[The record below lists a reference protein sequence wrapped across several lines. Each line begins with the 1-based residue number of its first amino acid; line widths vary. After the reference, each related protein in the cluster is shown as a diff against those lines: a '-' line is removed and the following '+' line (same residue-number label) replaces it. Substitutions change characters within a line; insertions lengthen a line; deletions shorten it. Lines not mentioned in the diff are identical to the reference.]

1 MKKISVIIMAMA
13 VMLSACSSNNSKN
26 ETSNPSNGD
35 NSKEFNIGI
44 VQYIEHPAL
53 DASRDGF
60 IKALEDSG
68 VKANIDV
75 KSAQGDIGVAR
86 TISEKFVSDKMD
98 LIFAI
103 ATPAAEAAAGATTDI
118 PILFSAV
125 TDPVAAHLVESN
137 ESPGGNVTGTS
148 DIVDI
153 EAQLKLF
160 KEINPDIKKIGIVFS
175 ADEIN
180 SQTQVEMVEKLV
192 PNLGL
197 ELEVM
202 SIQNIADL
210 PQVAQSLA
218 QKVEGMY
225 MVSDNKIASSVSL
238 LADVL
243 LENNTISVCAEE
255 ALVEGGGLISNGISY
270 FGIGEQ
276 AGEMAKK
283 ILVDGISPSEIP
295 VETSKTETKIVNKN
309 TLEALG
315 LDENLGVFQGAEFTG
330 E

>member
-13 VMLSACSSNNSKN
+13 VMLSACSNNSKN
-26 ETSNPSNGD
+26 ETSNSSNGD

>member
-1 MKKISVIIMAMA
+1 
-13 VMLSACSSNNSKN
+13 MLSACSSNNSKN
-26 ETSNPSNGD
+26 ETSNSSNGD
-35 NSKEFNIGI
+35 SSKEFNIGI

-60 IKALEDSG
+60 IKALEDRG

-192 PNLGL
+192 PDLGL

-243 LENNTISVCAEE
+243 LENQTISVCAEE

-295 VETSKTETKIVNKN
+295 VEKSKTETKIVNKN
-309 TLEALG
+309 TLETLG
-315 LDENLGVFQGAEFTG
+315 LDENLSVFQEAEFIG

>member
-1 MKKISVIIMAMA
+1 MKKTLTILIALALI
-13 VMLSACSSNNSKN
+13 LSGCGSKK
-26 ETSNPSNGD
+26 EEVATSEVSTE
-35 NSKEFNIGI
+35 EFNIGI

-60 IKALEDSG
+60 IKALEESG
-68 VKANIDV
+68 LKVNIDV
-75 KSAQGDIGVAR
+75 KSAQADIGVAR
-86 TISEKFVSDKMD
+86 TISEKFVSDGVD

-103 ATPAAEAAAGATTDI
+103 ATPAAEAAVGATTEI

-125 TDPVAAHLVESN
+125 TDPVKAELVDSLEA
-137 ESPGGNVTGTS
+137 PGGNVTGTS

-160 KEINPDIKKIGIVFS
+160 KEIDPEIKKIGIVFS

-180 SQTQVEMVEKLV
+180 SQTQVEMVQELL

-202 SIQNIADL
+202 AIQNISDL
-210 PQVAQSLA
+210 PQVAQSIA
-218 QKVEGMY
+218 QKVDGVY
-225 MVSDNKIASSVSL
+225 MVSDNKIASSVAL
-238 LADVL
+238 LADIL
-243 LENNTISVCAEE
+243 RDNKIPSVCAEE

-276 AGEMAKK
+276 AGVMAKK
-283 ILVDGISPSEIP
+283 ILADGMSPADIP
-295 VETSKTETKIVNKN
+295 VENSHTETKVVNKD
-309 TLEALG
+309 TMETLG
-315 LDENLGVFQGAEFTG
+315 LEESNPVFQGATFVG
-330 E
+330 D

>member
-1 MKKISVIIMAMA
+1 MKKFLLLIIALVVI
-13 VMLSACSSNNSKN
+13 LTACGGNSLNANTKAK
-26 ETSNPSNGD
+26 ET
-35 NSKEFNIGI
+35 KEFNIGI

-53 DASRDGF
+53 DATRDGF
-60 IKALEDSG
+60 IKALESEG
-68 VKANIDV
+68 LKVNIDV

-86 TISEKFVSDKMD
+86 TISEKFVADGVD

-103 ATPAAEAAAGATTDI
+103 ATPAAEAAVRASSEI

-125 TDPVAAHLVESN
+125 TDPVAAHLVDSN
-137 ESPGGNVTGTS
+137 ENPGGNVTGTS

-153 EAQLKLF
+153 EAQLALF
-160 KEINPDIKKIGIVFS
+160 KEINPEIKKIGIVFS
-175 ADEIN
+175 SDEIN
-180 SQTQVEMVEKLV
+180 SQTQVEIVEKLV
-192 PNLGL
+192 PNMDL

-202 SIQNIADL
+202 SIQNISDL

-218 QKVEGMY
+218 QKVDGVY

-238 LADVL
+238 LSEVL
-243 LENNTISVCAEE
+243 IENNIPSVCAEE

-276 AGEMAKK
+276 AGVMAKK
-283 ILVDGISPSEIP
+283 ILGDGMKPSEIP
-295 VETSKTETKIVNKN
+295 VETSKTETKIVNRE
-309 TLEALG
+309 TMEALG
-315 LDENLGVFQGAEFTG
+315 LEENLEAFKGAEFLG

>member
-13 VMLSACSSNNSKN
+13 VMLSACSNNSKN
-26 ETSNPSNGD
+26 ETSNSSNGD

-276 AGEMAKK
+276 AGEMARK

-315 LDENLGVFQGAEFTG
+315 LDENLGIFQGAEFTG

>member
-1 MKKISVIIMAMA
+1 MTLALI
-13 VMLSACSSNNSKN
+13 LTACGGSNTTTPAATTT
-26 ETSNPSNGD
+26 E
-35 NSKEFNIGI
+35 EELNIGI

-53 DASRDGF
+53 DATRDGF
-60 IKALEDSG
+60 IQALEDQG
-68 VKANIDV
+68 LKVNVDV

-86 TISEKFVSDKMD
+86 TISEKFVSDGVD

-103 ATPAAEAAAGATTDI
+103 ATPAAEAATSVTSEI

-125 TDPVAAHLVESN
+125 TDPEAAHLVESN

-160 KEINPDIKKIGIVFS
+160 KEINPEIKKIGIVFS

-180 SQTQVEMVEKLV
+180 SQTQVEMVEELI
-192 PNLGL
+192 PNLDL

-202 SIQNIADL
+202 SIQNISDL
-210 PQVAQSLA
+210 PQVAQSLS
-218 QKVEGMY
+218 QKVDGVY

-243 LENNTISVCAEE
+243 IENKIPSVCAEE
-255 ALVEGGGLISNGISY
+255 ALVEGGGLVSNGISY

-276 AGEMAKK
+276 AGVMAK
-283 ILVDGISPSEIP
+283 ILADGMSPSDIP
-295 VETSKTETKIVNKN
+295 VETSHTETKIVN
-309 TLEALG
+309 TQTMEALG
-315 LDENLGVFQGAEFTG
+315 LDENNLAFQGAEFVG

>member
-1 MKKISVIIMAMA
+1 MAMA
-13 VMLSACSSNNSKN
+13 VMLSACSNNSKN
-26 ETSNPSNGD
+26 ETSNSSNGD

>member
-13 VMLSACSSNNSKN
+13 VMLSACSNNSKN
-26 ETSNPSNGD
+26 ETSNSSNGD

-243 LENNTISVCAEE
+243 LENNKISVCAEE

>member
-1 MKKISVIIMAMA
+1 MKKFLLLIIALG
-13 VMLSACSSNNSKN
+13 VMLTACGGNSLNANTKVE
-26 ETSNPSNGD
+26 ETVEETR
-35 NSKEFNIGI
+35 EFNIGI

-53 DASRDGF
+53 DATRDGF
-60 IKALEDSG
+60 IKGLEDEG
-68 VKANIDV
+68 LKVNVDV

-86 TISEKFVSDKMD
+86 TISEKFVADGVD

-103 ATPAAEAAAGATTDI
+103 ATPAAEAAVGASSEI

-137 ESPGGNVTGTS
+137 ENPGGNVTGTS

-153 EAQLKLF
+153 EAQLALF
-160 KEINPDIKKIGIVFS
+160 KEINPEIKKIGIVFS
-175 ADEIN
+175 SDEIN
-180 SQTQVEMVEKLV
+180 SQTQVEIVEKLV
-192 PNLGL
+192 PEMGL

-202 SIQNIADL
+202 SIQNISDL

-218 QKVEGMY
+218 QKVDGVY

-238 LADVL
+238 LSEVL
-243 LENNTISVCAEE
+243 IENNIPSVCAEE

-276 AGEMAKK
+276 AGVMAKK
-283 ILVDGISPSEIP
+283 ILGDGMKPSEIP
-295 VETSKTETKIVNKN
+295 VETSKTETKIVNRE
-309 TLEALG
+309 TMEALG
-315 LDENLGVFQGAEFTG
+315 LEENLEAFKGAEFLG

>member
-1 MKKISVIIMAMA
+1 MKKILSMIIVLA
-13 VMLSACSSNNSKN
+13 VTLTACGGNSSSANIKTE
-26 ETSNPSNGD
+26 ETVEETR
-35 NSKEFNIGI
+35 EFNIGI

-53 DASRDGF
+53 DATKDGF
-60 IKALEDSG
+60 IKGLEEEG
-68 VKANIDV
+68 LKVKVDV

-86 TISEKFVSDKMD
+86 TISEKFVSDGVD

-103 ATPAAEAAAGATTDI
+103 ATPAAEAAVGATSEI

-137 ESPGGNVTGTS
+137 EKPGGNVTGTS

-153 EAQLKLF
+153 EAQLALF
-160 KEINPDIKKIGIVFS
+160 KQINPDIKKIGIVFS
-175 ADEIN
+175 SDEIN

-192 PNLGL
+192 PNMDL

-202 SIQNIADL
+202 SIQNISDL

-238 LADVL
+238 LSEVL
-243 LENNTISVCAEE
+243 IENNIPSVCAEE

-276 AGEMAKK
+276 AGVMAKK
-283 ILVDGISPSEIP
+283 ILGDGMSPSEIP
-295 VETSKTETKIVNKN
+295 VETSKTETKIVNRK
-309 TLEALG
+309 TMEALG
-315 LDENLGVFQGAEFTG
+315 LEENLEAFKEAEFLG

>member
-1 MKKISVIIMAMA
+1 MKKIITILMAMT
-13 VMLSACSSNNSKN
+13 MILTACSGGNTKVNTEEKTT
-26 ETSNPSNGD
+26 E
-35 NSKEFNIGI
+35 EFKIGI

-53 DASRDGF
+53 DAARDGF
-60 IKALEDSG
+60 IKGLEDAG

-75 KSAQGDIGVAR
+75 KSAQADIGVAR
-86 TISEKFVSDKMD
+86 TISEKFVSDGVD

-103 ATPAAEAAAGATTDI
+103 ATPAAEAAVGATSEI

-137 ESPGGNVTGTS
+137 ENPGGNVTGTS

-153 EAQLKLF
+153 ESQLKLF

-180 SQTQVEMVEKLV
+180 SQTQVEMVEELI

-202 SIQNIADL
+202 SIQNISDL
-210 PQVAQSLA
+210 PQVAESLTS
-218 QKVEGMY
+218 KVDGVY
-225 MVSDNKIASSVSL
+225 MLSDNKIASSVSL

-243 LENNTISVCAEE
+243 VENKKPLVGAEE
-255 ALVEGGGLISNGISY
+255 AHIEGGGLISNGISY

-276 AGEMAKK
+276 AGVMAKK
-283 ILVDGISPSEIP
+283 ILVDGINPGEIP
-295 VETSKTETKIVNKN
+295 VESSHTITKIVNRE
-309 TLEALG
+309 TLKALG
-315 LDENLGVFQGAEFTG
+315 LDENLKAFEGAEFIG